1 MTPTSGDG
9 VERFGER
16 YALSGAAVM
25 LGVELEALGS
35 DYQANGY
42 MTIDQAD
49 DLGRLLELGPGQILL
64 DVGAGCGWPGL
75 YLARTTG
82 CAVVSLDPVAEGVG
96 AAGRR
101 ATEDGQDERSWPIQ
115 ADARNPPIKTGSVDA
130 VVHNDVL
137 C

>member
-1 MTPTSGDG
+1 MSFAVGGET
-9 VERFGER
+9 ECLGER
-16 YALSGAAVM
+16 YALSGTDVM
-25 LGVELEALGS
+25 LGVEVEALGS

-42 MTIDQAD
+42 MTIGQAD

-64 DVGAGCGWPGL
+64 DLGAGCGWPGL

-96 AAGRR
+96 AAARR
-101 ATEDGQDERSWPIQ
+101 SMQDGQDERSWPIR
-115 ADARNPPIKTGSVDA
+115 ADARGLPIRARSIDA